1 MKQWLHKKPMRPMQ
15 KPMPRE
21 MELPSGIS
29 NQAMLSMLE
38 SQGMQTAPR
47 PASGGTPLDE
57 AMRVKF
63 ERQFG
68 LPMGDVRVHHN
79 SDEPAKFGAG
89 AYTYGTDV
97 FIRPGQ
103 EKLLN
108 HEMTHVAQQELGQV
122 RPTGIEHGMAVNRSP
137 VLEHSADMG
146 TVPQMAGGATSP
158 VVQCA
163 EGERTQEIIDEK
175 LREMA
180 QPPLPAA
187 AAAEP
192 ATKMSQRELANLTAK
207 YAGKIFQTGSHG
219 DGKGPQEEGG
229 FSIDVE
235 PLKDFLKKM
244 LFQRYQLEEQTQ
256 IGEIIEKLE
265 FKALPFTK
273 PTTPEEKER
282 YDFGTAYYHS
292 DDPNKSHEIFYRID
306 PDFYTIL
313 PQLNGDYERF
323 TDEEPTLSLSK
334 TQYGFLAALLHE
346 VGHAVQRN
354 LLGHNP
360 LEDQNNIPLSAH
372 EYHNILMHEN
382 IFPFRKRCQY
392 YLDRGTSAE
401 TSAETQSRATDT
413 KMTMEEKFRVVR
425 AIIYKQLESSAAMTA
440 FPTIIDDFPELK
452 KTLPLLTPPKNL
464 PDSSPMDSA
473 IGTAAIDKKD
483 TATATVDSDKVS
495 AAADETK
502 VTEKPSSA
510 LQPSAQ
516 ETVQPPP
523 PPPLPKEGT
532 APQARKG
539 AYAAIRAANQD
550 KEKKRGNE
558 KAFALAQCLEDHSAT
573 INAHITELKAA
584 LLAYYGRSAQKG
596 TSETPSQEKD
606 KLVIQKV
613 IKDVLENYSTLDK
626 SHQGIFL
633 MEFLASLFTM

>member
-146 TVPQMAGGATSP
+146 TVPQMAGGATGP

-187 AAAEP
+187 VEP
-192 ATKMSQRELANLTAK
+192 ETKPPQDDLTSFTIDIARE
-207 YAGKIFQTGSHG
+207 IFQTGSHG

-229 FSIDVE
+229 FSIDVIS
-235 PLKDFLKKM
+235 LKSFLQKM
-244 LFQRYQLEEQTQ
+244 LFQRYQSGEEQTQ
-256 IGEIIEKLE
+256 IREIIEKLE
-265 FKALPFTK
+265 FKALPATQ
-273 PTTPEEKER
+273 PTTPEEKDR
-282 YDFGTAYYHS
+282 YNFGTAYYHN
-292 DDPNKSHEIFYRID
+292 DPKVSPHEIRYRVDPGFYA
-306 PDFYTIL
+306 TL
-313 PQLNGDYERF
+313 PQLDDDYHSFQRA
-323 TDEEPTLSLSK
+323 THNSSLTK

-354 LLGHNP
+354 LLNH
-360 LEDQNNIPLSAH
+360 DPLSQRPNISRFAH

-382 IFPFRKRCQY
+382 LLPFRRRYQY
-392 YLDRGTSAE
+392 VSD
-401 TSAETQSRATDT
+401 TDT
-413 KMTMEEKFRVVR
+413 SDETTPFKLAYVIMYSRQFLPENDRLAENIKCIERFFPHIKNYLATSRKQSDAPAGAK
-425 AIIYKQLESSAAMTA
+425 AIATTAIDQKDVATEST
-440 FPTIIDDFPELK
+440 
-452 KTLPLLTPPKNL
+452 
-464 PDSSPMDSA
+464 DSA
-473 IGTAAIDKKD
+473 VKQQPPAQTASKAPPAPKAPPTPKAPPAPKAPPTPKAPPAPTSQKKGEATSTDPIQRIINAKQYFLQKWTTCCSDVKDKDIDKILQVLKALKD
-483 TATATVDSDKVS
+483 PHEQILSG
-495 AAADETK
+495 E
-502 VTEKPSSA
+502 
-510 LQPSAQ
+510 
-516 ETVQPPP
+516 QPPSP
-523 PPPLPKEGT
+523 AVIP
-532 APQARKG
+532 A
-539 AYAAIRAANQD
+539 
-550 KEKKRGNE
+550 
-558 KAFALAQCLEDHSAT
+558 
-573 INAHITELKAA
+573 
-584 LLAYYGRSAQKG
+584 
-596 TSETPSQEKD
+596 
-606 KLVIQKV
+606 VIQDV
-613 IKDVLENYSTLDK
+613 INNYSSFGTTHRF
-626 SHQGIFL
+626 SFL
-633 MEFLASLFTM
+633 MGFWASLFSTMLDLPK

>member
-146 TVPQMAGGATSP
+146 TVPQMAGGATGP

-187 AAAEP
+187 VEP
-192 ATKMSQRELANLTAK
+192 ETKPPQDDLTSFTINIAR
-207 YAGKIFQTGSHG
+207 KIFQTESHG
-219 DGKGPQEEGG
+219 KGEGLQEEG

-235 PLKDFLKKM
+235 HLKHFLTKM
-244 LFQRYQLEEQTQ
+244 LFQRYRIKEEQVR
-256 IGEIIEKLE
+256 IRNIIDDLR
-265 FKALPFTK
+265 FIALPPTK
-273 PTTPEEKER
+273 PATPQEEEQ
-282 YDFGTAYYHS
+282 YNSGTAYYHN
-292 DDPNKSHEIFYRID
+292 DPKVSPHVIRYRVDPGFYA
-306 PDFYTIL
+306 TL
-313 PQLNGDYERF
+313 PQLDDDYDSFQRA
-323 TDEEPTLSLSK
+323 TDNSSLTK

-354 LLGHNP
+354 FLNHDP
-360 LEDQNNIPLSAH
+360 LSSRPNIPLFAH

-382 IFPFRKRCQY
+382 LLPFRRRYQY
-392 YLDRGTSAE
+392 LSDTE
-401 TSAETQSRATDT
+401 TSDAATPFKLAYVIMYSRQFPPKNTELAKYIERIERFFPHIKNYSATSRKQSDAPAGAKAIATT
-413 KMTMEEKFRVVR
+413 
-425 AIIYKQLESSAAMTA
+425 AIDQKDVATESTDSAVKQPPKAPPAPPAPPAPTSQKKGRFKDSVGSAKTA
-440 FPTIIDDFPELK
+440 AAYNKQAWDSVLQAWTTCCSDVNKKDADHILQELK
-452 KTLPLLTPPKNL
+452 KLQ
-464 PDSSPMDSA
+464 
-473 IGTAAIDKKD
+473 D
-483 TATATVDSDKVS
+483 THEQIFLGEQS
-495 AAADETK
+495 
-502 VTEKPSSA
+502 PSSA
-510 LQPSAQ
+510 VIP
-516 ETVQPPP
+516 T
-523 PPPLPKEGT
+523 
-532 APQARKG
+532 
-539 AYAAIRAANQD
+539 
-550 KEKKRGNE
+550 
-558 KAFALAQCLEDHSAT
+558 
-573 INAHITELKAA
+573 
-584 LLAYYGRSAQKG
+584 
-596 TSETPSQEKD
+596 
-606 KLVIQKV
+606 VIQ
-613 IKDVLENYSTLDK
+613 DVMTNYSSIDTQNR
-626 SHQGIFL
+626 SSFL
-633 MEFLASLFTM
+633 MGFLASLFAKMSSTSK

>member
-180 QPPLPAA
+180 QPPLPAG
-187 AAAEP
+187 EHISYNFDKP
-192 ATKMSQRELANLTAK
+192 QDMFNGIFPPSDRIP
-207 YAGKIFQTGSHG
+207 GKISFNPSA
-219 DGKGPQEEGG
+219 
-229 FSIDVE
+229 
-235 PLKDFLKKM
+235 LKEYLK
-244 LFQRYQLEEQTQ
+244 
-256 IGEIIEKLE
+256 EIITSISSTYKEQNYSSIVDSLTFCE
-265 FKALPFTK
+265 ISEDLPDKT
-273 PTTPEEKER
+273 
-282 YDFGTAYYHS
+282 YYNNGTAYY
-292 DDPNKSHEIFYRID
+292 DDEEKIRYRTDSAFYRD
-306 PDFYTIL
+306 L
-313 PQLNGDYERF
+313 PQLDDDYTAMKKELGDVVNI
-323 TDEEPTLSLSK
+323 TKEE
-334 TQYGFLAALLHE
+334 YGFLAAMLHE
-346 VGHAVQRN
+346 VGHAIQRRR
-354 LLGHNP
+354 LGHKP
-360 LEDQNNIPLSAH
+360 GINIGVLPH

-382 IFPFRKRCQY
+382 RLPFRNRY
-392 YLDRGTSAE
+392 HYFG
-401 TSAETQSRATDT
+401 
-413 KMTMEEKFRVVR
+413 
-425 AIIYKQLESSAAMTA
+425 
-440 FPTIIDDFPELK
+440 
-452 KTLPLLTPPKNL
+452 
-464 PDSSPMDSA
+464 
-473 IGTAAIDKKD
+473 
-483 TATATVDSDKVS
+483 DKV
-495 AAADETK
+495 AADEFEQIYASLGSPEPKMSQQEFNFLQLHGILMYHLKNSDALTK
-502 VTEKPSSA
+502 FAPIFSDFLHLRQYIQNPPPKKPSLPSPPLLLAPVTPGATPLAPLAPPAPLAPLARPAPSA
-510 LQPSAQ
+510 SPTSSQSLSKPLTTQKPVLKPVLKSDTVAKETAREAARKQAHRDVWGFRMQYRSKPEELAQDVSEQKCLEELHKLLQPEASTQ
-516 ETVQPPP
+516 
-523 PPPLPKEGT
+523 GT
-532 APQARKG
+532 PGSSVREENIQQNVIIDVLSNYGRL
-539 AYAAIRAANQD
+539 D
-550 KEKKRGNE
+550 EKKR
-558 KAFALAQCLEDHSAT
+558 LE
-573 INAHITELKAA
+573 
-584 LLAYYGRSAQKG
+584 
-596 TSETPSQEKD
+596 
-606 KLVIQKV
+606 
-613 IKDVLENYSTLDK
+613 
-626 SHQGIFL
+626 FL
-633 MEFLASLFTM
+633 WDFLASLFYR

>member
-1 MKQWLHKKPMRPMQ
+1 MQ

-146 TVPQMAGGATSP
+146 TVPQMAGGATGP

-187 AAAEP
+187 VEP
-192 ATKMSQRELANLTAK
+192 ETKPPQDDLTSFTIDIARE
-207 YAGKIFQTGSHG
+207 IFQTGSHG

-229 FSIDVE
+229 FSIDVIS
-235 PLKDFLKKM
+235 LKSFLQKM
-244 LFQRYQLEEQTQ
+244 LFQRYQSGEEQTQ
-256 IGEIIEKLE
+256 IREIIKKLE
-265 FKALPFTK
+265 FKALPATQ
-273 PTTPEEKER
+273 PTTPEEKDR
-282 YDFGTAYYHS
+282 YNFGTAYYHN
-292 DDPNKSHEIFYRID
+292 DPKVSPHEIRYRVDPGFYA
-306 PDFYTIL
+306 TL
-313 PQLNGDYERF
+313 PQLDDDYHSFQRA
-323 TDEEPTLSLSK
+323 THNSSLTK

-354 LLGHNP
+354 LLNHDP
-360 LEDQNNIPLSAH
+360 LSQRPNIPLFAH
-372 EYHNILMHEN
+372 EYHNVLMHEN
-382 IFPFRKRCQY
+382 LLPFRRRYQY
-392 YLDRGTSAE
+392 LSDTDTSDATLPFKLTYVIMYSKLFPLMDIEKHLPLVEKHFPYIKYCLDVLKKQFDEAI
-401 TSAETQSRATDT
+401 RAT
-413 KMTMEEKFRVVR
+413 
-425 AIIYKQLESSAAMTA
+425 AIAT
-440 FPTIIDDFPELK
+440 T
-452 KTLPLLTPPKNL
+452 
-464 PDSSPMDSA
+464 
-473 IGTAAIDKKD
+473 AIDQKD
-483 TATATVDSDKVS
+483 VATASTDPAVKQQQV
-495 AAADETK
+495 
-502 VTEKPSSA
+502 
-510 LQPSAQ
+510 
-516 ETVQPPP
+516 PPP
-523 PPPLPKEGT
+523 PKTPVPAIQEKSWLRGII
-532 APQARKG
+532 
-539 AYAAIRAANQD
+539 AASKKATQDNQTSQNSVLQ
-550 KEKKRGNE
+550 KWTTCCSEVEKKDACYILPIL
-558 KAFALAQCLEDHSAT
+558 KWLQHSYEQIFT
-573 INAHITELKAA
+573 DK
-584 LLAYYGRSAQKG
+584 Q
-596 TSETPSQEKD
+596 TPSPAATPA
-606 KLVIQKV
+606 VINDVINDV
-613 IKDVLENYSTLDK
+613 IKNYSSLDTTHR
-626 SHQGIFL
+626 SSFL
-633 MEFLASLFTM
+633 MGFLASLFAKMSSTSK